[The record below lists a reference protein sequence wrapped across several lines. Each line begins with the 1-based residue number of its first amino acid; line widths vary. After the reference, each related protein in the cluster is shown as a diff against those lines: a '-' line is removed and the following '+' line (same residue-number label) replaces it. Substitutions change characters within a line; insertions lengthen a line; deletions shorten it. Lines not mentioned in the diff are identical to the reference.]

1 MEQLIVIVRLFG
13 GILVLGGVF
22 FFICA
27 TVGVIRMPDSY
38 NRAHTAGKG
47 DSPGFL
53 LSLLG
58 VWIYWLTKN
67 PIESIKILIVLLFML
82 LANPIAVHAILRF
95 CYKTNQPCVKD
106 TTMHLIKDES
116 SNKTDKET

>member
-1 MEQLIVIVRLFG
+1 MGIFVTILRFVA
-13 GILVLGGVF
+13 GILILGGVF

-58 VWIYWLTKN
+58 VWIYWLTKS
-67 PIESIKILIVLLFML
+67 PIESLKILVILLFML
-82 LANPIAVHAILRF
+82 LANPVAVHAILHF
-95 CYKTNQPCVKD
+95 CYKARIPW
-106 TTMHLIKDES
+106 I
-116 SNKTDKET
+116 KETTLDLLKDKPKRTPEKL